1 MKIPCSPCAL
11 VLALFVSAGTLHSE
25 SVTSV
30 PLASITVEIPAGSL
44 AVPSVTTFSLPLRE
58 TTPASFQGIA
68 AGRITEVTANTISNT
83 NAGWAAGA
91 LSQSGAPWFIRITS
105 GSATGRT
112 LQISSSTANTSST
125 LTVLNEGTDLTGLGI
140 VTGPGGD
147 TYEIFPGDTLLSLFG
162 DSTLGGTSAASADV
176 VRLHNGTTWSEY
188 YYHSGAN
195 QWRVG
200 AVPVNQNSVVVR
212 PDAGIIFYRRGG
224 TPLTLTLLG
233 AIPTTPI
240 RSVVNNTG
248 VTFLGNVF
256 PVDQTLSSAGF
267 HALPGWVNN
276 TGLVTNADKV
286 VIWERFSYTYYNYN
300 QAYAQWRS
308 GAVPVNQ
315 SNVLIRAGTPVIIE
329 RPGTVS
335 GVTTLLRNLPYSLN
349 P

>member
-1 MKIPCSPCAL
+1 MKIFNSPCTL
-11 VLALFVSAGTLHSE
+11 VLALFVSAGSLHSE

-30 PLASITVEIPAGSL
+30 PLASITIEIPAGSL

-68 AGRITEVTANTISNT
+68 AGRITHVTANTISNKD
-83 NAGWAAGA
+83 AGWAEGA

-105 GSATGRT
+105 GSAAGRT
-112 LQISSSTANTSST
+112 LQISSSIANTSST

-140 VTGPGGD
+140 ATGPEGD

-162 DSTLGGTSAASADV
+162 NSTLGGTSAASADV
-176 VRLHNGTTWSEY
+176 VRLHNGAGWADY
-188 YYHSGAN
+188 YYHSGAGE
-195 QWRVG
+195 WRV
-200 AVPVNQNSVVVR
+200 ATIPASQNSVVLR

-233 AIPTTPI
+233 VVPSTPI
-240 RSVVNNTG
+240 RSIVNNAG

-256 PVDQTLSSAGF
+256 PVDQTLSSLGF
-267 HALPGWVNN
+267 NSLPNWVNAGPLA
-276 TGLVTNADKV
+276 TADKV
-286 VIWERFSYTYYNYN
+286 VIWGKSGYISYNYN
-300 QAYAQWRS
+300 QAQGQWRP

-315 SNVLIRAGTPVIIE
+315 NNVVIGAGTPAILE
-329 RPGTVS
+329 RPGS
-335 GVTTLLRNLPYSLN
+335 APGVTTFLRNLPYSLN